1 MIKRE
6 EELETKE
13 SPLVVVDEWCT
24 CQGSIQPKKI
34 NARILTT
41 RTKLVRWTVVRRVPG
56 GSTGVHQGACW
67 YVRRTFKEKD
77 EVTVRRRGTAKE
89 RKRERRELKDGGSC
103 SSKRKETEG

>member
-1 MIKRE
+1 MVHLSRKYSSE
-6 EELETKE
+6 EDQRAN
-13 SPLVVVDEWCT
+13 SHDEDKV
-24 CQGSIQPKKI
+24 S
-34 NARILTT
+34 
-41 RTKLVRWTVVRRVPG
+41 RWTVRRVPS
-56 GSTGVHQGACW
+56 GSTGVHQGACL